1 MPRPSPSLTPSLQTC
16 IQHAFLLARASRHE
30 YLTLE
35 HLLLA
40 LQEDAHVRDAVVACG
55 GQPAV
60 LKNELETFL
69 KGCLETLP
77 ETQDQQPTPTL
88 GFNRVMERAI
98 VHALSSEAR
107 SVDSGAILAAL
118 ILEKESHAA
127 YFLQKQ
133 GVTRLPLLRHLSHGA
148 MTANPQAEPPAQEP
162 LGTTAPA
169 EPEEGAPAQD
179 PLAAYA
185 VDLVARAREGRIDPL
200 IGREAELERV
210 MHVLCRRRKN
220 NPLLVGEAGVGKTA
234 IAEGLALRLVEGQV
248 PDSLKGAPFFA
259 LDMGSLLA
267 GTRYRG
273 DFEARVKAVLEALG
287 QLPGALLFIDEIHT
301 LVGAGSVSGGSL
313 DLSNL
318 LKPVLQSGGLRCL
331 GATTYQDVKQSFDR
345 DRALSRRFQKID
357 VTEPTEADSVAILQG
372 LKPKYEAH
380 HGVKFSDEALE
391 AAVRLSARHLRDLQL
406 PDKAIDVLDEA
417 GAAQK
422 LLPAKARKKKI
433 GVPEI
438 EAVVAR
444 MARVPVQSVST
455 DDRKK
460 LSSLESD
467 LRRVLYG
474 QDSAIDTV
482 SASIK
487 LSRSGLRG
495 HDRPVG
501 SFLFAG
507 PTGVGKTELAKQ
519 LARVLGVEFL
529 RFDMSEYM
537 EKHAVARLIG
547 SPPGYVGFEE
557 GGLLVD
563 AVRKSPHAVLLLDEI
578 EKAHPDL
585 FAILLQVMD
594 HATLTDNHGRK
605 ADFRH
610 VVLIMTTNAGA
621 RDLSARKVGF
631 AEVGA
636 SRSAKG
642 AIEKLFTPE
651 FRNRLDAIV
660 TFSALGRA
668 EILKVVDKN
677 LRELQALL
685 DEKNVVLDVSNEAKE
700 WLADKGYAPAFGA
713 RPMARVIEEHLKK
726 PLADAMLFGKLQKG
740 GKAKVV
746 KAKDGLEIRAKAS
759 AATRK
764 DGS

>member
-1 MPRPSPSLTPSLQTC
+1 
-16 IQHAFLLARASRHE
+16 
-30 YLTLE
+30 
-35 HLLLA
+35 
-40 LQEDAHVRDAVVACG
+40 
-55 GQPAV
+55 
-60 LKNELETFL
+60 
-69 KGCLETLP
+69 
-77 ETQDQQPTPTL
+77 
-88 GFNRVMERAI
+88 
-98 VHALSSEAR
+98 
-107 SVDSGAILAAL
+107 
-118 ILEKESHAA
+118 
-127 YFLQKQ
+127 
-133 GVTRLPLLRHLSHGA
+133 VTRLPLLRHLAHGA
-148 MTANPQAEPPAQEP
+148 LESKAPGEDEATGPAAPQGEE
-162 LGTTAPA
+162 
-169 EPEEGAPAQD
+169 EEGAPAKD

-200 IGREAELERV
+200 IGREEELERLV
-210 MHVLCRRRKN
+210 HILCRRRKN

-248 PDSLKGAPFFA
+248 PDSLKEAPFFA

-273 DFEARVKAVLEALG
+273 DFEARVKAVLEALAKR
-287 QLPGALLFIDEIHT
+287 PGALLFIDEIHT

-318 LKPVLQSGGLRCL
+318 LKPALQSGELRCI
-331 GATTYQDVKQSFDR
+331 GATTYQDVKQGFDR
-345 DRALSRRFQKID
+345 DRALSRRFQK
-357 VTEPTEADSVAILQG
+357 VEVSEPTEADSLRILRG
-372 LKPKYEAH
+372 LKPKYETH
-380 HGVKFSDEALE
+380 HGVKFTEEALE
-391 AAVRLSARHLRDLQL
+391 SAVRLSARHLRDLQL

-422 LLPAKARKKKI
+422 LLPARKRKKLI
-433 GVPEI
+433 GLPEI

-444 MARVPVQSVST
+444 MARVPMQSVSS
-455 DDRKK
+455 DDRQK
-460 LSSLESD
+460 LSNLEGE
-467 LRRVLYG
+467 LRAVLFG
-474 QDSAIDTV
+474 QDPAIDKV
-482 SASIK
+482 AGSIK

-495 HDRPVG
+495 HERPVG

-519 LARVLGVEFL
+519 LARTLGVEFL

-631 AEVGA
+631 ALSGTGG
-636 SRSAKG
+636 SAKG
-642 AIEKLFTPE
+642 AIEKAFTPE

-660 TFSALGRA
+660 TFSVLGRA

-677 LRELQALL
+677 LKELQALL
-685 DEKNVVLDVSNEAKE
+685 DEKNVTLEVSREAKE
-700 WLADKGYAPAFGA
+700 WLADKGYDPAFGA

-746 KAKDGLEIRAKAS
+746 RKGEGLTLR
-759 AATRK
+759 
-764 DGS
+764 

>member
-1 MPRPSPSLTPSLQTC
+1 MPRPTPSLSPALQVC
-16 IQHAFLLARASRHE
+16 LQQAFLLARTLRHE

-35 HLLLA
+35 HLLLS
-40 LQEDAHVRDAVVACG
+40 LQEDPCVRGAEEACG
-55 GQPAV
+55 GDAKV
-60 LKNELETFL
+60 LKTELETFL
-69 KGCLETLP
+69 KEKLEAISAA
-77 ETQDQQPTPTL
+77 EDVQPVPTL
-88 GFNRVMERAI
+88 GFNRVIERAI
-98 VHALSSEAR
+98 LHALSAEAR
-107 SVDSGAILAAL
+107 SVDGGAVLASL
-118 ILEKESHAA
+118 IQEKESHAA
-127 YFLQKQ
+127 FFLQKQ
-133 GVTRLPLLRHLSHGA
+133 GVTRLPLLRHLAHGA
-148 MTANPQAEPPAQEP
+148 KQAELPPDPKETAQ
-162 LGTTAPA
+162 PA
-169 EPEEGAPAQD
+169 VPQGEEEEGAPAKD
-179 PLAAYA
+179 PLAVYA

-200 IGREAELERV
+200 IGRETELERLL
-210 MHVLCRRRKN
+210 HVLCRRRKN

-234 IAEGLALRLVEGQV
+234 IAEGLALRLVAGQV
-248 PDSLKGAPFFA
+248 PDSLKDAPFFA

-273 DFEARVKAVLEALG
+273 DFEARVKAVLEALAKR
-287 QLPGALLFIDEIHT
+287 PGALLFIDEIHT

-318 LKPVLQSGGLRCL
+318 LKPVLQSGELRCL
-331 GATTYQDVKQSFDR
+331 GATTYQDVKQGFDR
-345 DRALSRRFQKID
+345 DRALARRFQKID
-357 VTEPTEADSVAILQG
+357 VSEPTEADSLTILQG

-380 HGVKFSDEALE
+380 HGVKFTDEALA

-422 LLPAKARKKKI
+422 LLPARTRKKKI

-444 MARVPVQSVST
+444 MARVPVRSVSS
-455 DDRKK
+455 DDRQK
-460 LSSLESD
+460 LSTLEPD
-467 LRRVLYG
+467 LKGVLFG
-474 QDSAIDTV
+474 QDPAIDKV
-482 SASIK
+482 ASSIK

-495 HDRPVG
+495 HERPVG

-563 AVRKSPHAVLLLDEI
+563 AVRKNPHAVLLLDEI

-631 AEVGA
+631 SDPAGN
-636 SRSAKG
+636 RSAKG
-642 AIEKLFTPE
+642 VLEKAFTPE

-677 LRELQALL
+677 LQELQALL
-685 DEKNVVLDVSNEAKE
+685 DEKNVVLEVSREAKE
-700 WLADKGYAPAFGA
+700 WLAQKGYEPAFGA

-746 KAKDGLEIRAKAS
+746 CKGDALEITAKA
-759 AATRK
+759 R
-764 DGS
+764 